1 MSGEVGVN
9 NDVFTAAQSAL
20 DSSRGEF
27 AGQATSKVASLT
39 AAQTAGKWGVESG
52 PVAARQQYTTALQ
65 EIQDAITSLNAEV
78 IAFLSAADK
87 TQALMNNNEQ
97 DGITATQF
105 LSEAQLEEK
114 EHALAQA
121 AKEEERARTKTT
133 KTMSE
138 TALDAAREAALTQAA
153 DIAGGAPLPGWV
165 ARTSTEG
172 GAQQPGPVAANNASS
187 STPQLQLPPTF
198 LGGTGQGSETL
209 EDLLGS
215 ATLAPCK
222 PTSGLPNWNSPFDFG
237 QN

>member
-1 MSGEVGVN
+1 MSGEIGVT
-9 NDVFTAAQSAL
+9 NDTFAAAQSAL

-27 AGQATSKVASLT
+27 AGKATSRVASLT
-39 AAQTAGKWGVESG
+39 SAQTAGKWGVESG

-78 IAFLSAADK
+78 IAFLSAAGK
-87 TQALMNNNEQ
+87 TQALMQNNEQ
-97 DGITATQF
+97 NGIDATQV
-105 LSEAQLEEK
+105 LSEEQLAATDQAIAQAEK
-114 EHALAQA
+114 EKNKALSKTSKKTVA
-121 AKEEERARTKTT
+121 AV
-133 KTMSE
+133 
-138 TALDAAREAALTQAA
+138 REAALTQAA
-153 DIAGGAPLPGWV
+153 DMAGGAPLPGWV

-237 QN
+237 RS

>member
-1 MSGEVGVN
+1 MSGEIGVN
-9 NDVFTAAQSAL
+9 NDEFTAARSAL
-20 DSSRGEF
+20 DSSRDEF
-27 AGQATSKVASLT
+27 AGEATSKVASLT

-52 PVAARQQYTTALQ
+52 PVAARQQYTTALK

-105 LSEAQLEEK
+105 LSEAELEEK

-121 AKEEERARTKTT
+121 AKEEERARTRT
-133 KTMSE
+133 KSE

-237 QN
+237 RS

>member
-1 MSGEVGVN
+1 MSGEVGVK
-9 NDVFTAAQSAL
+9 NDEFTAAQSAL

-27 AGQATSKVASLT
+27 AGKATSKVASLT

-52 PVAARQQYTTALQ
+52 PAAARQQYTTALK

-78 IAFLSAADK
+78 IAFLSAAGK
-87 TQALMNNNEQ
+87 TQALMGENEQ
-97 DGITATQF
+97 NGTDAIQILMEQELDAREQA
-105 LSEAQLEEK
+105 E
-114 EHALAQA
+114 AQA
-121 AKEEERARTKTT
+121 AKEENRARTKTI
-133 KTMSE
+133 SE

-165 ARTSTEG
+165 ARTSAEG
-172 GAQQPGPVAANNASS
+172 GAQQPGPVAASNASS

-237 QN
+237 RS

>member
-1 MSGEVGVN
+1 MSGEIGVT
-9 NDVFTAAQSAL
+9 NDTFAAAQSAL

-27 AGQATSKVASLT
+27 AGKATSKVASLT

-52 PVAARQQYTTALQ
+52 PIAARQQYTTALQ

-78 IAFLSAADK
+78 IAFLSAAGK
-87 TQALMNNNEQ
+87 TQALMQNNEQ
-97 DGITATQF
+97 NGIDATQA
-105 LSEAQLEEK
+105 LSEAELEEK

-121 AKEEERARTKTT
+121 AKEEERARTRT
-133 KTMSE
+133 KSE
-138 TALDAAREAALTQAA
+138 TALDAAREAALTLAS
-153 DIAGGAPLPGWV
+153 DLVGGAPLPGWV

-222 PTSGLPNWNSPFDFG
+222 PTSGLPNWNSPYGFG
-237 QN
+237 RD

>member
-1 MSGEVGVN
+1 MSGEIGVN
-9 NDVFTAAQSAL
+9 NDEFTAARSAL
-20 DSSRGEF
+20 DSSRDEF
-27 AGQATSKVASLT
+27 AGEATSKVASLT

-52 PVAARQQYTTALQ
+52 PVAARQQYTTALK

-165 ARTSTEG
+165 ANFDRRRC
-172 GAQQPGPVAANNASS
+172 
-187 STPQLQLPPTF
+187 PTAWP
-198 LGGTGQGSETL
+198 S
-209 EDLLGS
+209 
-215 ATLAPCK
+215 CC
-222 PTSGLPNWNSPFDFG
+222 
-237 QN
+237 

>member
-9 NDVFTAAQSAL
+9 NDEFTAAQSAL

-27 AGQATSKVASLT
+27 AGKATSKVASLT

-52 PVAARQQYTTALQ
+52 PIAARQQYTTVLQ

-78 IAFLSAADK
+78 IAFLSAAGK
-87 TQALMNNNEQ
+87 TQALMQNNEQ
-97 DGITATQF
+97 NGIDATQA
-105 LSEAQLEEK
+105 LSEAELEEK

-121 AKEEERARTKTT
+121 AKEEERARTRT
-133 KTMSE
+133 KSE

-172 GAQQPGPVAANNASS
+172 GAQQSGPVAANNASS

>member
-1 MSGEVGVN
+1 MSGEIGVT
-9 NDVFTAAQSAL
+9 NDTFAAAQSAL

-27 AGQATSKVASLT
+27 AGKATSKVASLT

-78 IAFLSAADK
+78 IAFLSAAGK
-87 TQALMNNNEQ
+87 TQALMQNNEQ
-97 DGITATQF
+97 NGIDATQA
-105 LSEAQLEEK
+105 LSEAELEEK

-121 AKEEERARTKTT
+121 AKEEERARTRT
-133 KTMSE
+133 KSE
-138 TALDAAREAALTQAA
+138 TALDAAREAALTLAS
-153 DIAGGAPLPGWV
+153 DLVGGAPLPGWV

-198 LGGTGQGSETL
+198 LGGTGQGSEMW
-209 EDLLGS
+209 EDPLGLGS
-215 ATLAPCK
+215 PKPRK
-222 PTSGLPNWNSPFDFG
+222 PTSGLPTWNSSGGFG
-237 QN
+237 RS